1 MADTAIPPD
10 QREFQCKH
18 CAGNIRIPIDLPVT
32 TGPCPHCAG
41 AITSPAPDAAILPV
55 SPPPYQVAPVIPTLP
70 PAHPDILPTTVV
82 AVEAPS
88 ISTVVETPGE
98 AKVIAPSPEYV
109 YIPPQPTTPPP
120 AATLTNPE
128 PVPAIVA
135 ADVSEA
141 ELYSHEPPPLPS
153 AAYGAKTTKTA
164 TRLPIALV
172 AILLTLIA
180 SILGY
185 LFLYKKPSVTQP
197 EQSKTPGGKPKIT
210 QATPP
215 LSKESEAN
223 YIRVGWQKDAYQLL
237 SNYMAAKDSVGKVPF
252 VMNGNGLR
260 EKIYDFYGGS
270 IINDSD
276 TPAEAFSAFDLPE
289 EDRKRG
295 LFMMIYDQPPQFDMK
310 EFFRPL
316 ARLEVQYGLEE
327 ADILLSTMSKV
338 GNFSMEPLRV
348 HAFFKRTSEGLKLD
362 WETFVQTKYR
372 TLQNFAEF
380 PQAGQAAIFRVIIVE
395 DIPEKGQN
403 ESIAR
408 TYRVID
414 PANINDSARVI
425 VKVDS
430 DAGRALSPINWRGA
444 KDPHPITK
452 TATVE
457 LKWIGEADSKTP
469 PQLEINR
476 FICWEFIGL
485 GGQETPTTASTN

>member
-18 CAGNIRIPIDLPVT
+18 CAGKIRIPIDLPVT

-41 AITSPAPDAAILPV
+41 AITSPAPTAAILPV
-55 SPPPYQVAPVIPTLP
+55 SPPPYQVAAVIPILP
-70 PAHPDILPTTVV
+70 PAHPDILPTTTV
-82 AVEAPS
+82 AVDVPNITAA
-88 ISTVVETPGE
+88 VEIPGA
-98 AKVIAPSPEYV
+98 AKVIAPAPAYV

-120 AATLTNPE
+120 VAAPARPE
-128 PVPAIVA
+128 PAAKIVPV
-135 ADVSEA
+135 DVSHA
-141 ELYSHEPPPLPS
+141 ELYPDEPPALPP
-153 AAYGAKTTKTA
+153 AAHAA
-164 TRLPIALV
+164 RPSTRSPIVLIAVVLG
-172 AILLTLIA
+172 ILLTLLAA
-180 SILGY
+180 SVLGY
-185 LFLYKKPSVTQP
+185 LYLYKKPSEIP
-197 EQSKTPGGKPKIT
+197 AKTPGGNPKLT
-210 QATPP
+210 QATRPT
-215 LSKESEAN
+215 SKESEAN
-223 YIRVGWQKDAYQLL
+223 YIRIGWQKDAYQLL
-237 SNYMAAKDSVGKVPF
+237 SGYMAAKDPAGKIPF
-252 VMNGNGLR
+252 VMNGEGLR
-260 EKIYDFYGGS
+260 EKITDFYGGS
-270 IINDSD
+270 VINDSD
-276 TPAEAFSAFDLPE
+276 TPAETFAAFDLPE

-316 ARLEVQYGLEE
+316 AKLEVQYGLEE

-469 PQLEINR
+469 PQLEISR